1 MTATQFIASTLSF
14 RAEGPNAFSS
24 VALLRDVRP
33 CSEESLF
40 DFHFCQSVPR

>member
-1 MTATQFIASTLSF
+1 MATSSMASTLSF

-24 VALLRDVRP
+24 VALLRDIRP

-40 DFHFCQSVPR
+40 DFHFRQSVLS

>member
-1 MTATQFIASTLSF
+1 MTITQSIESLLSF

-33 CSEESLF
+33 RSEESLF
-40 DFHFCQSVPR
+40 DFHFRHSVLT